1 MPTTNSPSTRASAT
15 PDWLEIVRAN
25 VESLNYGIVKIVVH
39 DHKVT
44 QIEKTEKTRLDSP
57 KTESQRTRE
66 NH

>member
-1 MPTTNSPSTRASAT
+1 MSSTIPSSTGTSAT
-15 PDWLEIVRAN
+15 PDWLEIVRAK
-25 VESLNYGIVKIVVH
+25 VESLNYGIIQIVVH

-57 KTESQRTRE
+57 KSESKRGHD